1 MILTI
6 WNVVMLLIS
15 YLYYHKIC
23 SDMNCHLKSRREQNR
38 GNWNKRTKNDM
49 QIRDSSLSTVYGDIV
64 HLNSAEDELLRS
76 LV

>member
-1 MILTI
+1 
-6 WNVVMLLIS
+6 
-15 YLYYHKIC
+15 
-23 SDMNCHLKSRREQNR
+23 MNCHLKSRREQNR